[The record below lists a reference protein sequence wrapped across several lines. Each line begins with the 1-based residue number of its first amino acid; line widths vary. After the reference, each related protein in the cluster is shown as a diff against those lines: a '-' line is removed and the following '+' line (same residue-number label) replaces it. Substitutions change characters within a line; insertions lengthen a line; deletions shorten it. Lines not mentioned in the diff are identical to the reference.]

1 MSDDIQTTHTITRR
15 GFLRAGAGSLLAL
28 PAIGG
33 VGIFSRAR
41 VAQALTVQD
50 EAGGTFTNEEL
61 AKITVVTRTE
71 MAVVAVDVAK
81 IPPTTV
87 VTSEGLE
94 SGAIPPEAYVVGAKV
109 RVTSRYNGKT
119 VEGATDAEGKI
130 IFDIRELSE
139 NLENKDINKLDEY
152 AFNATL
158 QIDCDGFRTFQTAL
172 FRAEGTGV
180 FVATTRSI
188 EPGDST
194 PYPHMISYDE
204 WDILYTRNTF
214 LTSTENTDEMSVVV
228 EGRNFPD
235 GAATVI
241 VREKDAG
248 AELASVTATPSG
260 GNLTATLKGQFGLL
274 GGANAFKQGVEYE
287 VAVIQSSKVYTWP
300 VQLQMKE
307 GVLSK
312 AVEAAPEYSIFKM
325 ANTSGDKSALNIT
338 WPNWVPIFGGQKANI
353 MSPIKTPLAIT
364 LDPYGFCQITYTIP
378 LYGYK
383 YDSGEPDKAGWK
395 KQPYDSAKDAYKKY
409 EKKFS
414 EMVDQKAPTAYAN
427 KNKYGYSK
435 IAMGS
440 VFDIMVY
447 LQVMAVSKWDTEKS
461 IFQGDGGGQ
470 LHLSCNYTFTWNF
483 WAGPVP
489 FLITCGFNFDA
500 VASLMF
506 GITSKMVDG
515 LSGTDLAS
523 FLPGFLLD
531 PTSWD
536 IDFTNTGLSVS
547 VTFAPFLSFGIG
559 LAGVASASVRGKF
572 ILSFYFGLTA
582 AKNRPLP
589 HVIGTM
595 AAKVEVVLQF
605 IFYTQTYAL
614 DGLSLKETKLFDN
627 WDGSVQSQAEGLK
640 SQADGPAGSLPDLA
654 GGMRIVT
661 AKMMEKT
668 AEATGK
674 LSQPLTTAS
683 DGSLVPQGDIGPSS
697 INWSEAKKK
706 IEDKKLG
713 ITYNSY
719 TFKVERPKRAGQSD
733 AQPAA
738 APSQSSPLSTQAE
751 PAADAPTAAA
761 PADASS
767 TTQPTTDASG
777 ASQASGVVAGAA
789 AAATALGADAEKS
802 VPDAA
807 ATAAGG
813 ASADAAAA
821 ATASPAA
828 DSDAASPTADP
839 AAAPSDTP
847 AQQQDQAKADE
858 KSDAKL
864 DAQSDEKAKV
874 ATIRPHIG
882 SSVSYA
888 DSFIAPSGDGLS
900 AQDDGAFLPDPG
912 VKEVKVT
919 GGVRPTSDVI
929 ISTDAAGEEQLV
941 AGDPRMRVIDIR
953 TSSSSGASTRATCSF
968 RIGTVNIEGTGVRSR
983 LIMTVLDASGD
994 YASFIGLQRVIDFD
1008 INDIAGVDHKDLFD
1022 YEFGLAFSQFTS
1034 KAGGVEANIDQIEI
1048 VLVSGKRSAGD
1059 STSIAAAGTDL
1070 YFTYLQFYAQDLL
1083 AEDFSNP
1090 LYVQY
1095 SLPGSQVLTP
1105 ESTTPDG
1112 VHNISNIYCVPMGND
1127 SATNGSLLVAFLD
1140 RKADSAANVF
1150 SDNKSLVTVRPRFVL
1165 LATDQDY
1172 VTVNIPDT
1180 TALDDRLNMNDFDFA
1195 SVIRMTLSPRIAGL
1209 YTLTLQAPSNSFFY
1223 VFDFDE
1229 NGVFTTA
1236 SQCPM
1241 LDPRSMS
1248 LIPWVEQDC
1257 FLTSF
1262 ANEAYRSTAEFLRG
1276 GPDTWDYTQWTLQKA
1291 SWHDTGS
1298 PAGSHVLYFEEI
1310 GPSGFN
1316 FSRFALNSSGT
1327 FLFWPEGRTGSDE
1340 IFYDENGER
1349 LEPVGTDD
1357 AVYHIMACRVRKND
1371 EGVLHFSDPFVAAD
1385 VPHSMDQL
1393 AAVTTHDRYAPFEVL
1408 SSELVDTGET
1418 MTPSGSSE
1426 KVTLYHAAR
1435 LWYTSVPNLQCC
1447 TVVGSACTLPAVP
1460 AGGTA
1465 KFDVTI
1471 RNDGN
1476 SFLSGCTLQMYR
1488 HDIEIDAD
1496 QNPIRDAEGNYIDH
1510 GVTPVNAAFKLT
1522 FDENSLQASSYN
1534 PADDEGKPTDIE
1546 PDYAL
1551 PPGKRSIYRVEVDIP
1566 EDWAGVC
1573 FISFNATDPVMAEG
1587 GGLAAMDDDEPVF
1600 QTFSVEP
1607 GTYPV
1612 VQNRL
1617 TPDASKTRTFQHSV
1631 SVSDPTSGI
1640 FGYADSPTTV
1650 TDIDPN
1656 SAAARRSR
1664 LPDTADPTSMLPLG
1678 LGAAGAALAAYGMR
1692 RAQVEREE
1700 SEGEKD

>member
-1 MSDDIQTTHTITRR
+1 MSDDTKTTHTITRR
-15 GFLRAGAGSLLAL
+15 NFLRAGAGSLIAL

-50 EAGGTFTNEEL
+50 EAGGAFTNEEL

-81 IPPTTV
+81 IPSTTV

-94 SGAIPPEAYVVGAKV
+94 SGTIPPEAYVVGAKV

-119 VEGATDAEGKI
+119 VEGVTDAEGKI

-139 NLENKDINKLDEY
+139 NLEKKDINKLDEY

-158 QIDCDGFRTFQTAL
+158 QIELAGYRTFQTAL

-188 EPGDST
+188 EAGDST

-248 AELASVTATPSG
+248 TELASVTAAPSG
-260 GNLTATLKGQFGLL
+260 GTLTATLKGQFGLL

-312 AVEAAPEYSIFKM
+312 AAEAAPEYSIFKM

-338 WPNWVPIFGGQKANI
+338 WPDWVPIFGGQKANI
-353 MSPIKTPLAIT
+353 MSPIKTPLAIN
-364 LDPYGFCQITYTIP
+364 LDPFGFCQITYTIP

-447 LQVMAVSKWDTEKS
+447 LQVMAVSKWDTEKG

-483 WAGPVP
+483 WAGPIP
-489 FLITCGFNFDA
+489 FLLTCGFNFDA

-515 LSGTDLAS
+515 LSGSDLAS

-547 VTFAPFLSFGIG
+547 VTFSPFLSFGVGI
-559 LAGVASASVRGKF
+559 AGVASASARGKF

-605 IFYTQTYAL
+605 IFYTQTYSL

-627 WDGSVQSQAEGLK
+627 WDGSVQSQAENLK
-640 SQADGPAGSLPDLA
+640 AQVEGATEDISHLVDGMA
-654 GGMRIVT
+654 IVT
-661 AKMMEKT
+661 DAMLSKT
-668 AEATGK
+668 TEASGTLAAP
-674 LSQPLTTAS
+674 LSTAA
-683 DGSLVPQGDIGPSS
+683 DGSLVPQDDPATPTTRPID
-697 INWSEAKKK
+697 WAAAKVEAP
-706 IEDKKLG
+706 EGAHG
-713 ITYNSY
+713 ITYARYRIN
-719 TFKVERPKRAGQSD
+719 VVRPAPGTDLDGASD
-733 AQPAA
+733 AQPDASASASAA
-738 APSQSSPLSTQAE
+738 SLSTQAE
-751 PAADAPTAAA
+751 KSAPTAASSSA
-761 PADASS
+761 PEGVASPAADEPAPSLATS
-767 TTQPTTDASG
+767 A
-777 ASQASGVVAGAA
+777 AVAGAA
-789 AAATALGADAEKS
+789 AGAASSLPGAAGTAEAEAGTPAASETDKAPAAQTN
-802 VPDAA
+802 PDASQA
-807 ATAAGG
+807 Q
-813 ASADAAAA
+813 
-821 ATASPAA
+821 
-828 DSDAASPTADP
+828 
-839 AAAPSDTP
+839 APKVE
-847 AQQQDQAKADE
+847 AQPEVQSEAKAE
-858 KSDAKL
+858 G
-864 DAQSDEKAKV
+864 
-874 ATIRPHIG
+874 ATLYAHVG
-882 SSVSYA
+882 SSVSYPDA
-888 DSFIAPSGDGLS
+888 FIAPSADGLS
-900 AQDDGAFLPDPG
+900 AQADGPYLPDPG
-912 VKEVKVT
+912 VKGVKPT
-919 GGVRPTSDVI
+919 GGVTPSSDVI
-929 ISTDAAGEEQLV
+929 ISTASEGGENLV
-941 AGDPRMRVIDIR
+941 AGDPRMRVIDIS
-953 TSSSSGASTRATCSF
+953 TSSSTGSSTRATCSF
-968 RIGTVNIEGTGVRSR
+968 RIGTVNVAGAGVRSR
-983 LIMTVLDASGD
+983 LIMTVLDADGD
-994 YASFIGLQRVIDFD
+994 YASLMGMQRVIDFD
-1008 INDIAGVDHKDLFD
+1008 ITDLEGVDHKDLFD
-1022 YEFGLAFSQFTS
+1022 YEFGLSFSQFTS
-1034 KAGGVEANIDQIEI
+1034 SAGGVTANIDQVDI
-1048 VLVSGKRSAGD
+1048 VLVSGKRASGD
-1059 STSIAAAGTDL
+1059 DTSIAAAATDL

-1083 AEDFSNP
+1083 AEDFSSAAY
-1090 LYVQY
+1090 LQY
-1095 SLPGSQVLTP
+1095 TLPSSSVLAP
-1105 ESTTPDG
+1105 EVAPDDKF
-1112 VHNISNIYCVPMGND
+1112 HNISNIYCMPSD
-1127 SATNGSLLVAFLD
+1127 EADTNGALFVGFLERCSD
-1140 RKADSAANVF
+1140 TAEGVF
-1150 SDNKSLVTVRPRFVL
+1150 SDSNDVVTVRPRFML
-1165 LATDQDY
+1165 LRTDTGY
-1172 VTVNIPDT
+1172 VEVNIPNSDK
-1180 TALDDRLNMNDFDFA
+1180 LDERLDFAKFDFA
-1195 SVIRMTLSPRIAGL
+1195 SVLRMTLSPRIGEL
-1209 YTLTLQAPSNSFFY
+1209 YTLTLFGPSEGYFF
-1223 VFDFDE
+1223 VFDFDPE
-1229 NGVFTTA
+1229 TGLFTTA

-1241 LDPRSMS
+1241 LDGTIS

-1262 ANEAYRSTAEFLRG
+1262 ANADYRSTAEFLHG
-1276 GPDTWDYTQWTLQKA
+1276 GPDTWDYTQWVLQKA
-1291 SWHDTGS
+1291 TWSPTHSALDTY
-1298 PAGSHVLYFEEI
+1298 VLHFEEI
-1310 GPSGFN
+1310 GPDGFS
-1316 FSRFALNSSGT
+1316 FSRFALNSSGS
-1327 FLFWPEGRTGSDE
+1327 FIFWPEGRTGSDE

-1349 LEPVGTDD
+1349 LDPVGTDD
-1357 AVYHIMACRVRKND
+1357 AVYHIMACRIRKND

-1418 MTPSGSSE
+1418 MPDPRDSDNT
-1426 KVTLYHAAR
+1426 VVLYHAAR

-1488 HDIEIDAD
+1488 HKIEIDAD
-1496 QNPIRDAEGNYIDH
+1496 ENPIRDAEGNYIDH
-1510 GVTPVNAAFKLT
+1510 GVTPVNAAFSLT

-1551 PPGKRSIYRVEVDIP
+1551 APGKRSVYRVEVNIP

-1573 FISFNATDPVMAEG
+1573 FISFNATKPVMAEG

-1600 QTFSVEP
+1600 QQYSVEP

-1631 SVSDPTSGI
+1631 SVGDPTSGI

-1650 TDIDPN
+1650 TDIDP
-1656 SAAARRSR
+1656 SSDAARRSR
-1664 LPDTADPTSMLPLG
+1664 LPDTADPASALPVGLG
-1678 LGAAGAALAAYGMR
+1678 LAGAALAAYGKR
-1692 RAQVEREE
+1692 RAEVEGGEPGEE
-1700 SEGEKD
+1700 E